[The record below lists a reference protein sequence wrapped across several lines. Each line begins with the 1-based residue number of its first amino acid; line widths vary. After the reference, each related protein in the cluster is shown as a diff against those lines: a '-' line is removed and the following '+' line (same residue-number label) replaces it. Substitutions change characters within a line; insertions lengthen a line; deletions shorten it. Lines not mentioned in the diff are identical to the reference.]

1 MLLLTILFY
10 IIANIADVIILLSIF
25 FLLDTFCFQ
34 FRINKIKYPLN
45 FYFFYSKISF
55 LINNTKLSISILE
68 KVIYFSVISNKELQ
82 AYINQVTI
90 YNIPILMS
98 IENVF

>member
-25 FLLDTFCFQ
+25 FLDTFCFQ

-68 KVIYFSVISNKELQ
+68 KGIYFSVISNKELQ